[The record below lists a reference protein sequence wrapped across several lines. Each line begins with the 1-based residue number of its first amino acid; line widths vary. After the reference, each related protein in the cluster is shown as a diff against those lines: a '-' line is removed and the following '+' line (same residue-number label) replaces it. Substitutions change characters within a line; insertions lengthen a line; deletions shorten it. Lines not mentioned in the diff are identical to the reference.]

1 MYKRMLLLIGFSFLS
16 ILPMFFLHNTAQAKS
31 KRLYDT
37 ELIDIYADCKANVL
51 RVRFN
56 FINRKKGHTIY
67 WKKGKVD
74 CNCSVYGIAKKDKE
88 KNKPTLITTQ
98 RKFLRS
104 YNQKIYM
111 DIPEDISR
119 KYKKGFVQCDLAVG
133 WDNFQVKDEFN
144 F

>member
-16 ILPMFFLHNTAQAKS
+16 ILPMVFLHTTAQAKS

-74 CNCSVYGIAKKDKE
+74 CNCSVYGIAKKDKGE
-88 KNKPTLITTQ
+88 IKPTLITTQ

-119 KYKKGFVQCDLAVG
+119 KYKKGFVQCHLAVG